1 MNPTKRIT
9 RVYDAMPPMAAR
21 ACQFCLDIVML
32 VGSFG
37 LAYLLRFDFALPAH
51 EIGNAARQVL
61 VVVAIQTAMLALF
74 GVHRI
79 LWRHVSLSDAQTI
92 ATAMCLCAPPLILAR
107 FALPLTYGHWRIPLS
122 VIAIDTVLVVCG
134 TIGMRSLR
142 RAFYDS
148 GTGDAKQ
155 DGQLDAPPRRV
166 LLLGAGHAGR
176 LAAREIARRSGTE
189 LRVIGFVDNDPR
201 KRGSVV
207 SGLKI
212 LGTNAD
218 VPLLVRAFAIDEIV
232 ITSDAAPRSELRKI
246 VELCES
252 AAVKVR
258 IMPAFYE
265 LLQGRLSVD
274 RLRDVNLA
282 NLLGRPPVD
291 LDKAAL
297 RQFISGKVVMVSGAG
312 GSIGSELARQIAGL
326 EPARLVL
333 VERSEYALFT
343 IQCELKDTFPKVN
356 ISPVLADIGDARR
369 MRHVFANR
377 RPNVVVHA
385 AAHKHVPLIEDNP
398 TECVTNN
405 VLGTHRFAELAGE
418 FGAET
423 FVLISTDKAVRPTSL
438 MGASKRVA
446 ELAIQALDQR
456 YETRYVAVRFGN
468 VIGSAG
474 SVIPMFLGQIRKGG
488 PVTVTHPDMVRYFMT
503 IPEASEL
510 VLEAA
515 TIGLGGEIFVL
526 DMGEPVHILDLAKDL
541 IRLSGY
547 KPFEDIE
554 IVYSGVRPGE
564 KLVEEL
570 QLSGEAMDRTRHP
583 KIFIGK
589 IEALPSAKVEA
600 LLHTLDE
607 LAGERDEQEL
617 RRVLSQVIPESNLL
631 KGAPLPK
638 VYAAAASA
646 SNGVLYS

>member
-1 MNPTKRIT
+1 M
-9 RVYDAMPPMAAR
+9 YDAMPPMAAR
-21 ACQFCLDIVML
+21 ACQFGLDV
-32 VGSFG
+32 VVFVSSFG
-37 LAYLLRFDFALPAH
+37 LAYLLRFDFAIPAR
-51 EIGNAARQVL
+51 EIGNAGRQAL
-61 VVVAIQTAMLALF
+61 VVVAIQAGMLALF

-79 LWRHVSLSDAQTI
+79 LWRHISLSDAQTI
-92 ATAMCLCAPPLILAR
+92 ASAICVSAPPLIVAR
-107 FALPLTYGHWRIPLS
+107 FALPKAYGEWRIPVS
-122 VIAIDTVLVVCG
+122 VLAIDIVLAVCG

-142 RAFYDS
+142 RAFYDAAS
-148 GTGDAKQ
+148 G
-155 DGQLDAPPRRV
+155 DGKDDRHLGATTQRV
-166 LLLGAGHAGR
+166 LLVGAGHAGR
-176 LAAREIARRSGTE
+176 LAAQEISRRSGTE
-189 LRVIGFVDNDPR
+189 LRVIGFVDDDPR

-207 SGLKI
+207 SGVKI
-212 LGTNAD
+212 LGTKAD
-218 VPLLVRAFAIDEIV
+218 VPLLVRAFAIDEVV
-232 ITSDAAPRSELRKI
+232 ITSDAVPRSELRKI
-246 VELCES
+246 FELCES
-252 AAVKVR
+252 VPVKVR
-258 IMPAFYE
+258 IMPVFYE

-282 NLLGRPPVD
+282 KLLGRPPVD

-297 RQFISGKVVMVSGAG
+297 RQFIWGKVVMVSGAG

-343 IQCELKDTFPKVN
+343 IHCELKDKFPKVN

-369 MRHVFANR
+369 MRDVFANR

-405 VLGTHRFAELAGE
+405 VLATHRFAQLSGE

-446 ELAIQALDQR
+446 ELVIQALDQR
-456 YETRYVAVRFGN
+456 YQTRYVAVRFGN

-526 DMGEPVHILDLAKDL
+526 DMGEPVHILHLAKDL

-554 IVYSGVRPGE
+554 IVYTGIRPGE

-570 QLSGEAMDRTRHP
+570 QFSGEAMDRTRHP

-589 IEALPSAKVEA
+589 IEALPSTEVEA
-600 LLHTLDE
+600 LLQTLDA

-617 RRVLSQVIPESNLL
+617 RRVLSHAIPESNLMN
-631 KGAPLPK
+631 GAPLPK
-638 VYAAAASA
+638 AYAAAASA
-646 SNGVLYS
+646 SNAVLY